1 MRTAVYPGSFNPPT
15 VAHLEISQAVRI
27 HCHIDNIVWSVSQ
40 IALGKE
46 GVTTP
51 RFQDRLTILDE
62 VASEYDWLQV
72 VVTNAQLFADIAL
85 GYDLVVMGADKWHQI
100 QDPAFYD
107 DDPVLRD
114 EALSNLPQVAIAPR
128 EPFDAPADL
137 VLPIPENL
145 LSVSSTE
152 ARAGMT
158 SLMLEPARR
167 FDELSG
173 AWTDPERYETWL
185 TQNK

>member
-15 VAHLEISQAVRI
+15 VAHLEISRAVKA

-51 RFQDRLTILDE
+51 RFQDRLTVLEQVVSDYE
-62 VASEYDWLQV
+62 WLQV
-72 VVTNAQLFADIAL
+72 TVTNAQLLADIAS
-85 GYDLVVMGADKWHQI
+85 GYDLLVMGADKWHQI
-100 QDPAFYD
+100 HDPVFYD

-128 EPFDAPADL
+128 EPFHAPADL

-145 LSVSSTE
+145 VSVSSTS
-152 ARAGMT
+152 ARGGMT
-158 SLMLEPARR
+158 SMMLEPARR

-185 TQNK
+185 TQKN

>member
-15 VAHLEISQAVRI
+15 VAHLEISRAVKA

-51 RFQDRLTILDE
+51 RFQDRLTVLE
-62 VASEYDWLQV
+62 QVASDYEWLQV
-72 VVTNAQLFADIAL
+72 TVTNAQLLADIAS
-85 GYDLVVMGADKWHQI
+85 GYDLLVMGADKWHQI
-100 QDPAFYD
+100 HDPVFYD

-128 EPFDAPADL
+128 EPFNAPADL

-145 LSVSSTE
+145 VSVSSTSSPFS
-152 ARAGMT
+152 RT
-158 SLMLEPARR
+158 SFPSM
-167 FDELSG
+167 
-173 AWTDPERYETWL
+173 
-185 TQNK
+185 

>member
-15 VAHLEISQAVRI
+15 VAHLEISRAVKA

-51 RFQDRLTILDE
+51 RFQDRLTVLE
-62 VASEYDWLQV
+62 QVASDYEWLQV
-72 VVTNAQLFADIAL
+72 TVTNAQLLADIAS
-85 GYDLVVMGADKWHQI
+85 GYDLLVMGADKWHQI
-100 QDPAFYD
+100 HDPVFYD

-128 EPFDAPADL
+128 EPFHVPADL

-145 LSVSSTE
+145 VSVSSTS
-152 ARAGMT
+152 ARGGMT
-158 SLMLEPARR
+158 SMMLEPARR

-185 TQNK
+185 TQKN

>member
-15 VAHLEISQAVRI
+15 VAHLEISRAVKA

-51 RFQDRLTILDE
+51 RFQDRLAVLEQVVSDYE
-62 VASEYDWLQV
+62 WLQV
-72 VVTNAQLFADIAL
+72 TVTNAQLLADIAS
-85 GYDLVVMGADKWHQI
+85 GYDLLVMGADKWHQI
-100 QDPAFYD
+100 HDPVFYD

-128 EPFDAPADL
+128 EPFHAPADL

-145 LSVSSTE
+145 VSVSSTS
-152 ARAGMT
+152 ARDGMT
-158 SLMLEPARR
+158 SMMLEPARR

-185 TQNK
+185 TQKN